1 MPIFK
6 KGRIYKNKNPKNSP
20 YINSIMPLDDREVP
34 KRVFDSFE
42 DVTDKRKEG
51 DDASKTIQRDS

>member
-6 KGRIYKNKNPKNSP
+6 KGHHYQNKNPKKSS

-34 KRVFDSFE
+34 KILFDSFE
-42 DVTDKRKEG
+42 DVTEKRRKE
-51 DDASKTIQRDS
+51 DEPTPE

>member
-6 KGRIYKNKNPKNSP
+6 KGRIYKNKDPKNSP
-20 YINSIMPLDDREVP
+20 YINSIMPLDNREVL

-42 DVTDKRKEG
+42 DVTDKRGKDREP
-51 DDASKTIQRDS
+51 SE